1 MRVVKERDERRN
13 EILDTASRLFAAKGY
28 AKSTVNDILDAIG
41 IAKGT
46 FYYYF
51 KSKEDVLDGIIDRVT
66 EHVMSKAEA
75 IASDMSL
82 SPDQQLFQIFLAL
95 RVRDSVADGLL
106 EELHKPENAL
116 MHQKSLNSMI
126 EQVTP
131 VLVEVVERGNGEGL
145 FHAEFPR
152 QYMQCFLTI
161 ITTVLDE
168 GIAPMPVEERQ
179 EMFRAVISLL
189 GKMLGIPYEPLW
201 RLVQRNWR

>member
-66 EHVMSKAEA
+66 ERVMSKAEA

>member
-13 EILDTASRLFAAKGY
+13 EILDTASRLFATKGY

-51 KSKEDVLDGIIDRVT
+51 KSKEDVLDGIIDRVM
-66 EHVMSKAEA
+66 ERVMVKAEA

-95 RVRDSVADGLL
+95 RVRDGVADGLL

-145 FHAEFPR
+145 FHSEFPR
-152 QYMQCFLTI
+152 QYMQCFLAI
-161 ITTVLDE
+161 VTTVLDE
-168 GIAPMPVEERQ
+168 GIAPMPVAERQ
-179 EMFRAVISLL
+179 EMFQAVISLL

-201 RLVQRNWR
+201 QLVQRNWR